1 MGVDAEMFV
10 RTKVKI
16 TEEQVRTLA
25 YRMGEAFGHDNLWIF
40 KNPDHGES
48 RHCMQI
54 VPEYTQ
60 DGPTIQPGKGE
71 TFIQVYPC
79 SRYYGEGYERGNLPL
94 LIMIAE
100 WLEAN
105 IPGGE
110 VWYGGD
116 SSGVEAKKFDKKARE
131 KLFKFFA
138 KGGHRNYT
146 TFFDKKADG
155 PLCNM
160 CFVRMDQYGFGQNYA
175 SYYCAGCG
183 ENTMT
188 RDGGKTFEAKN
199 ENWEPSCASPFECP
213 SCKIHLVTRDAG
225 HTFEKL
231 EIAKVFAE
239 REKER
244 RERKQGNG

>member
-10 RTKVKI
+10 RTKAEI
-16 TEEQVRTLA
+16 TEVEVRTLA
-25 YRMGEAFGHDNLWIF
+25 YRLGEAVGHDNLWIF
-40 KNPDHGES
+40 KNPSFGEP

-60 DGPTIQPGKGE
+60 DGPTITPEKGE
-71 TFIQVYPC
+71 TFIQVYPAT
-79 SRYYGEGYERGNLPL
+79 RYYGEGYERGNLPL

-100 WLEAN
+100 WLEEN
-105 IPGGE
+105 IKDGE

-138 KGGHRNYT
+138 KEGHRGYT
-146 TFFDKKADG
+146 TFFDKDKGG

-160 CFVRMDQYGFGQNYA
+160 CLVRMDQYGFGPNYA
-175 SYYCAGCG
+175 SYYCPGCG
-183 ENTMT
+183 ENTVT
-188 RDGGKTFEAKN
+188 HDGGKTFEPKK
-199 ENWEPSCASPFECP
+199 EDWEGSCASPFECP
-213 SCKIHLVTRDAG
+213 SCKTHLVTRDAG

-231 EIAKVFAE
+231 EIAKNWAE

-244 RERKQGNG
+244 RERNRGNG